1 MRGRKEPSTTC
12 LSTMAS
18 GVLFSSLS
26 NDFVA
31 ASSRKTREAVYG
43 TDSEG
48 TIVIA
53 AYKPKPSKYADLLQ
67 LTR

>member
-1 MRGRKEPSTTC
+1 
-12 LSTMAS
+12 MAS

-31 ASSRKTREAVYG
+31 ASSRKTTKAVYG
-43 TDSEG
+43 TESEG